1 MRNFR
6 LITLSA
12 FAAALV
18 LSGCGNPAAP
28 KGNYGVVVGT
38 VTSDTGTPIAN
49 ADVLID
55 FTIDVKTGADGTYK
69 ADTVPADPG
78 NSTVITAS
86 APGFASKTVNAPVIA
101 GQNNTVNITLTH
113 T

>member
-1 MRNFR
+1 MSHIRWISLGALAAS
-6 LITLSA
+6 LIL
-12 FAAALV
+12 F
-18 LSGCGNPAAP
+18 GCGGPATP
-28 KGNYGVVVGT
+28 KGNYGSVSGT
-38 VTSDTGTPIAN
+38 VTSDTGTPIAG

-78 NSTVITAS
+78 PNTSVTAS
-86 APGFASKTVNAPVIA
+86 AAGYSPKTQFATVAA
-101 GQNNTVNITLTH
+101 GQNTPVNFQLTH